1 MRFVYDGRTL
11 CTMKK
16 YGNAHGNKTYMTKVL
31 KGLNTP
37 RASALVWQRHVT
49 NERLFGFYVSAM
61 YQAKEH

>member
-1 MRFVYDGRTL
+1 
-11 CTMKK
+11 
-16 YGNAHGNKTYMTKVL
+16 MTKVL